1 MEVLICLAIVWM
13 LWLISSK
20 RWRQRL
26 IQPLAISLIG
36 FIIITSPVFIGLLTW
51 GLTAAVPSDLGD
63 RADTIVVL
71 GRGPNT
77 RTERLIVAWQL
88 WQAQRASSIFA
99 SGMMDAQPMVNYL
112 QDNGVPTS
120 SLAGEECSQTTA
132 ENAIFTSALLHPQR
146 VKSILL
152 VTDPL
157 HMWRS
162 LLVFRS
168 VGFSV
173 IPYTITPMPQKL
185 SAAQQ
190 LINIIREYFGMINY
204 ALSGKFRDRSTEKL
218 NAPSPAVMQKIV
230 EWNCSIPRD

>member
-1 MEVLICLAIVWM
+1 MEVLICLAIVWL
-13 LWLISSK
+13 LWIVSPK

-26 IQPLAISLIG
+26 IQPLAMSLIG
-36 FIIITSPVFIGLLTW
+36 FVFITSPVFINLLTW
-51 GLTAAVPSDLGD
+51 GLTAALPTDLGD
-63 RADTIVVL
+63 RTDTIVVL
-71 GRGPNT
+71 GRGPSS
-77 RTERLIVAWQL
+77 RAERLIVAWQL

-132 ENAIFTSALLHPQR
+132 ENAIFASAILYPQG

-162 LLVFRS
+162 FLVFRS
-168 VGFSV
+168 VGFTV
-173 IPYTITPMPQKL
+173 VP
-185 SAAQQ
+185 SATTLKSQQLPATQQ
-190 LINIIREYFGMINY
+190 LINIIREYLGMINY
-204 ALSGKFRDRSTEKL
+204 ALTGKFRERSTEEL
-218 NAPSPAVMQKIV
+218 HDPLSEVMRKIAD
-230 EWNCSIPRD
+230 WNCTVPRT